1 MIKEDRKKAFRK
13 DCLQRL
19 KKTSV
24 LGSYAKDKKILSVL
38 YRHIIFSH
46 CKNVMLYLPLQT
58 EVNLYPLIKR
68 LRKEKK
74 TLYVP
79 FMEGTS
85 FRLVKYR
92 LPLLQKKFGIKEPKD
107 SKQYRKKQ
115 IDMAIVPIV
124 GVDVTHRR
132 VGFGKGMYD
141 RFFEKN
147 KKNIKQVVFVARE
160 LCYAKEIVT
169 DHYDVRAD
177 MILTP

>member
-1 MIKEDRKKAFRK
+1 MIKEDRKKAFRRE
-13 DCLQRL
+13 CLQRL
-19 KKTSV
+19 RKASTV
-24 LGSYAKDKKILSVL
+24 GSYAKDKKVLRVL
-38 YRHIIFSH
+38 YTHIVQSH
-46 CKNVMLYLPLQT
+46 AQNVMLYLPLEM
-58 EVNLYPLIKR
+58 EVNLYPLIQR
-68 LRKEKK
+68 LRKEERN
-74 TLYVP
+74 LYVP
-79 FMEGTS
+79 FMEGAS

-92 LPLLQKKFGIKEPKD
+92 LPLLEKKFGIKEPKD
-107 SKQYRKKQ
+107 SKQFRKKQ
-115 IDMAIVPIV
+115 IDIAIVPIV

-169 DHYDVRAD
+169 DHYDVKAD